1 MKKICH
7 CSGLYPVIVA
17 VLFLSLPAVSLPAY
31 SQARQQETGR
41 VAKQLDI
48 FNDVMR
54 ELDIN
59 YVDTLDYESV
69 VETAI
74 NQMLR
79 QVDPYTVYYSE
90 KDSKQL
96 KEMTTGQYS
105 GIGAVIQQ
113 REVKTGK
120 DGKELQ
126 TFIANPYEGLP
137 AQRNGLMAGDWI
149 MSVDGESVKGLKV
162 SEVSRKLRG
171 VPGTTITIEI
181 LRSGEKKARKFAFL
195 REEIR
200 LEPVRYYCAYKADSL
215 SQPVGYIAFN
225 DFTDNSARDFE
236 RALDDLVTNDHI
248 GSLIIDLR
256 DNGGGLIGQAVDM
269 VNLFVD
275 NTVVVDT
282 KGKHDE
288 PLYTYRT
295 RYQARYP
302 DLPLVIMVNK
312 NTASAAEI
320 VCGALQDLHR
330 ATLIGQRT
338 FGKGLV
344 QSIRP
349 IAHNGSIKVTTARYY
364 LPSGRCIQAIDYA
377 ERQKGNELKKDTAGG
392 ILPDIVINDSVKVD
406 VTFPLYTQNMF
417 FDYATL
423 YRQKH
428 PVLTASATDFV
439 VSDEM
444 IEDFC
449 RFLEEKDFK
458 YETETGKFYK
468 ELLTLAR
475 KEDLDSATLA
485 QLESF
490 ESAVQPDYKEAVYRN
505 KENVQNLLGREIILR
520 YYYQKGE
527 LAYVLRFDKEL
538 KRALKEAD
546 RLLRKP

>member
-31 SQARQQETGR
+31 SQSRQQETGR

-96 KEMTTGQYS
+96 KEMTTGQYG

-137 AQRNGLMAGDWI
+137 AQRNGLMAGDRI

-423 YRQKH
+423 YRRKH